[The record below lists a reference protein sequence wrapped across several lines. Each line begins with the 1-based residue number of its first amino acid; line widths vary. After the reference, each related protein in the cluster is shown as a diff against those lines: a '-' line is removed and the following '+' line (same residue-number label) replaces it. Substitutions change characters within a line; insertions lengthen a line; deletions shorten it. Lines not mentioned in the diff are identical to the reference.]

1 MNQILLVASRKAVNG
16 SLREILERRDI
27 NCLIAHNQRRALY
40 LVRHHSPYL
49 VILDNTSSR
58 LRGSKFIAGLRR
70 LADVP
75 LIAIVR
81 SGSEAAT
88 MNATACIIPPYTT
101 QQLMNAISRVQQKY
115 PQELQAGSLRLDLR
129 TRQVYVPH
137 RKEAQQLTPKLFA
150 LLKLLMVQQGEVVS
164 RAALMSEVWNTKF
177 VEDTRT
183 LDVHIHWMREMIEP
197 NPGHPTY
204 LRTVRGIGYRLEPT
218 S

>member
-1 MNQILLVASRKAVNG
+1 MNEILLVASRKAVKN
-16 SLREILERRDI
+16 SLQEVLERQDY
-27 NCLIAHNQRRALY
+27 NCLVAHNQRRALY
-40 LVRHHSPYL
+40 LVRHYAPSL

-81 SGSEAAT
+81 SANEAAM
-88 MNATACIIPPYTT
+88 MNATACLVPPYTT
-101 QQLMNAISRVQQKY
+101 QELINCIDRVQQKY

-129 TRQVYVPH
+129 TRHVYVPH
-137 RKEAQQLTPKLFA
+137 RQDAQQLTPKLFA
-150 LLKLLMVQQGEVVS
+150 LLRLLMRQQGEVVS

-183 LDVHIHWMREMIEP
+183 LDVHIHWVREMIEP

-204 LRTVRGIGYRLEPT
+204 LRTVRGVGYRLEAVN
-218 S
+218 